1 MSLTAENSIV
11 VQQTIGLCQ
20 AILDAP
26 EFQDIRQRISAFLS
40 HDQVQNLYRLLSE
53 KRDLLQQKQEQGQAL
68 SNEEIAD
75 FEKHRHEFVNN
86 PIARGFLDAQE
97 EMHEIKKMVTQYV
110 TKTMELGHVPEA
122 EDLQVGSCGAGCG
135 CH

>member
-1 MSLTAENSIV
+1 MSLTAENSVI

-26 EFQDIRQRISAFLS
+26 EFQDIRQRVSAFLT
-40 HDQVQNLYRLLSE
+40 HDQVQNQYRLLSE

-75 FEKHRHEFVNN
+75 FEQHRSAFVNN

-97 EMHEIKKMVTQYV
+97 EMHEIKKLVTQYV
-110 TKTMELGHVPEA
+110 TKTLELGRIPAQE
-122 EDLQVGSCGAGCG
+122 ELQPGSCGAGCG